1 LPQRYEVGVKRKHAF
16 GRAQRKDAC
25 IPAFEKA
32 MLKKLSERSD
42 SKKICLSDAFGGT
55 SYFLAAK
62 RR

>member
-1 LPQRYEVGVKRKHAF
+1 VKRKHAF